1 MEIYNNVTGDLL
13 CRQTPV
19 YGGTGHIDLDKFDEP
34 GYILQPP
41 CLWGEGPG
49 LEPMPLMSGI
59 PMLIKAITN
68 ATFGHHGEM
77 AFPEVTL
84 VPWNSTT
91 NKAIVGGKARPHIAT
106 YSTARVSIDK
116 EHRK

>member
-19 YGGTGHIDLDKFDEP
+19 YGGTGQIDLDKFDEP

-41 CLWGEGPG
+41 CLWREGPG

-77 AFPEVTL
+77 ALPQML
-84 VPWNSTT
+84 LASIPN
-91 NKAIVGGKARPHIAT
+91 ARHTSCTVKNRTSDPGDT
-106 YSTARVSIDK
+106 KT
-116 EHRK
+116 